1 MRRLGVVC
9 AVGLLL
15 AATGWAFSD
24 PAPALLR
31 AAFLKAFLPLLP
43 WWDRFAE
50 RFDPH
55 EEPQGPPCRAD
66 LRPLK
71 GQARQMWGDML
82 SRFVVRDGELIL
94 ISTPPVEVGDMCLW
108 QGVYA
113 AIVAID
119 ARQRGDAASRRRAER
134 AFEGLRLLASRG
146 RPLARSILPL
156 SVVTE
161 RAARWGFR
169 DDRWQWREDA
179 SVDSAAGWVFGCL
192 VVIETVPSRRAE
204 ALRAL
209 RSFADQLIAG
219 GLRLRNSD
227 GRQTRFSSMGGA
239 LVNSPVGLLCS
250 LAAFRTLERHG
261 AGRRY
266 GEAHDEL
273 AAQGQVPWAAY
284 GSASVPWRNT
294 TTNHNIAHLALV
306 SAMLAEDDP
315 QRWRVYARGL
325 LRLQRLALKM
335 GNSFWLYLAEWAFAR
350 RPELARTLEGDPAYE
365 AYRAARGRRLHAARR
380 SMAEWSYPAQKVKRR
395 TRNSQRLGLSLLR
408 SPIGTLSRRPL
419 PVHERPPAD
428 FVWQRS
434 PYSLDGWQD
443 VEGTAQEYMPL
454 DFLAAYTLGR
464 ATGALSGDE

>member
-1 MRRLGVVC
+1 MRRLGLLC
-9 AVGLLL
+9 AAVLLL

-31 AAFLKAFLPLLP
+31 AAILKALLPALP

-50 RFDPH
+50 RMDPH
-55 EEPQGPPCRAD
+55 EASQGPPRRAD
-66 LRPLK
+66 LRPLRE
-71 GQARQMWGDML
+71 QARQMWADML
-82 SRFVVRDGELIL
+82 ARFVTRGGELIL

-113 AIVAID
+113 ATVAID
-119 ARQRGDAASRRRAER
+119 AQLRGDEASRRRAER
-134 AFEGLRLLASRG
+134 AFEGLRLLGSRG
-146 RPLARSILPL
+146 RPLARAVLPV

-161 RAARWGFR
+161 RVARWYYR
-169 DDRWQWREDA
+169 DDHWQWKEDA

-192 VVIETVPSRRAE
+192 VVIEAVPSRRAE

-209 RSFADQLIAG
+209 RSFADQLIDG

-227 GRQTRFSSMGGA
+227 GRPTRFSSMGGA
-239 LVNSPVGLLCS
+239 LINSPVGLLCS

-261 AGRRY
+261 QGRRY

-273 AAQGQVPWAAY
+273 VAQGQVPWAAY
-284 GSASVPWRNT
+284 GSASAPWRNT

-315 QRWRVYARGL
+315 GRWGVYARGL
-325 LRLQRLALKM
+325 LRQQRTALKM

-350 RPELARTLEGDPAYE
+350 RPELAGTLAGDPAYE
-365 AYRAARGRRLHAARR
+365 AYRAARGRRLIAARR
-380 SMAEWSYPAQKVKRR
+380 SMAEFSYPAQKVKRR
-395 TRNSQRLGLSLLR
+395 TRNSGRVDLSVLR
-408 SPIGTLSRRPL
+408 SPIGTFSRRPL
-419 PVHERPPAD
+419 PIHERPPAD

-434 PYSLDGWQD
+434 PYSLDGWND
-443 VEGTAQEYMPL
+443 VEGAGQDYMPL

-464 ATGALSGDE
+464 AIGALSGDE